1 MSQIG
6 IHAGGYLRVSDY
18 ARSVDRLLLDL
29 QSADTPDAET
39 LNPVLSLLESVSDEK
54 SAAPLVQL
62 IKLQW
67 REVSKEAVSRLPQ
80 IIAELKAGSASEETL
95 TDLESLATVLDKER
109 VTMRLRLRG
118 E

>member
-18 ARSVDRLLLDL
+18 ARAVDRLLLDL
-29 QSADTPDAET
+29 QSEETPDAET
-39 LNPVLSLLESVSDEK
+39 VGPVLAFVESMTNER

-67 REVSKEAVSRLPQ
+67 REVSKGGVGRLAD
-80 IIAELKAGSASEETL
+80 IIAELKSGRPSVQTL
-95 TDLESLATVLDKER
+95 GDLESLATVLDKER

-118 E
+118 V

>member
-6 IHAGGYLRVSDY
+6 IHAGGYLRLSDY

-29 QSADTPDAET
+29 HSAETPDAEIAA
-39 LNPVLSLLESVSDEK
+39 PVLSLLESIADEK

-67 REVSKEAVSRLPQ
+67 QEVSNEAVGRLSD
-80 IIAELKAGSASEETL
+80 IIGELKSGHPSEQTL
-95 TDLESLATVLDKER
+95 GDLETLATVLDKER

-118 E
+118 V

>member
-6 IHAGGYLRVSDY
+6 IHAGGFLRVSDY

-29 QSADTPDAET
+29 QSGDTPDAET
-39 LNPVLSLLESVSDEK
+39 LTPVLSLLESVSDEK

-62 IKLQW
+62 LKLQW
-67 REVSKEAVSRLPQ
+67 GEVSREAVSRLPE
-80 IIAELKAGSASEETL
+80 IIAELKAGNPSEQTL
-95 TDLESLATVLDKER
+95 SDLETLATVLDKER

>member
-6 IHAGGYLRVSDY
+6 VHAGGYLRVSDY

-29 QSADTPDAET
+29 QSGEAPDADTVG
-39 LNPVLSLLESVSDEK
+39 PVLSLLESMADDK

-67 REVSKEAVSRLPQ
+67 REVSKDPLCRLPE
-80 IIAELKAGSASEETL
+80 ILAELKTGRPSEQSIG
-95 TDLESLATVLDKER
+95 DLETLATVLDKER

-118 E
+118 V

>member
-18 ARSVDRLLLDL
+18 ARSVDRVLLDL
-29 QSADTPDAET
+29 QSEDMPDAET
-39 LNPVLSLLESVSDEK
+39 VSPVLSLLDSMSEEQ

-67 REVSKEAVSRLPQ
+67 GEVSTEAVGRLTN
-80 IIAELKAGSASEETL
+80 IIAELKAGKPSNQTVS
-95 TDLESLATVLDKER
+95 DLESLATVLDKER

-118 E
+118 V